1 MDHPDQDQH
10 EGVDPVDSEDPKAA
24 NETEASTEADES
36 DARREKFL
44 SVIKARRSH
53 DLGPHTQEAA
63 SDDVRRRRAGV
74 PQKGKVRRRPRNV

>member
-1 MDHPDQDQH
+1 MDHPDDH
-10 EGVDPVDSEDPKAA
+10 EPEAADPVDPEDPKEA
-24 NETEASTEADES
+24 NEASTEADES

-44 SVIKARRSH
+44 SVMRAKRSQ